1 MMSRPDLSLETVLTV
16 TPGLHERRVGDKV
29 FLLDSKSVMHALD
42 NEVAV
47 AIWDVLKSSGAQE
60 ITGMMIVEA
69 ILSTFEVSPDRAQ
82 QDVLEFVRLLHA
94 RGIVSPTD

>member
-60 ITGMMIVEA
+60 ITGAMIVEA
-69 ILSTFEVSPDRAQ
+69 ILSTFEVSLDRAR
-82 QDVLEFVRLLHA
+82 QDVLEFVCLLHA
-94 RGIVSPTD
+94 RGIVSTTD